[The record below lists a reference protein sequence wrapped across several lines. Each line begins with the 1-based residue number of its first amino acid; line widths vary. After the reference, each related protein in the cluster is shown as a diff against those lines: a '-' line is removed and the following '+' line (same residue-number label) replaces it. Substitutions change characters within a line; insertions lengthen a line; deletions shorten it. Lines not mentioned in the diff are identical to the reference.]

1 MATKIYTEKLY
12 GYSSAKERS
21 KGFLTW
27 IHNCFVDAGF
37 GVPRSALAA
46 AVSNADN
53 WLGGT
58 IRVPVATLT
67 TGNWCLFK
75 YPVTGVNEIIF
86 GLYTNDYEISCF
98 VSNKIGF
105 DLAAGTATTLPDC
118 TGAVEDKICLSRHV
132 GGDTYSKIVF
142 AADSTT
148 NYKVYLIIDAPD
160 SFVGIIRNLGTGAIV
175 SVFGSLKLTD
185 TTDTNYPFVNVA
197 SLHANASSADAT
209 NGIGSAATAAIVQM
223 NLLSSPA
230 TKVGGGFISYQPYQ
244 VGGGGVVSAT
254 SPWTDAHKLPYNVF
268 SGEFIEEEILVAS
281 ITPEFFLR
289 GKLPLIR
296 YVQNT
301 VPDGT
306 ISADKSRAVIGDLS
320 YPWEDSATVTMW

>member
-12 GYSSAKERS
+12 GYSNQLERT

-27 IHNCFVDAGF
+27 IHNCFIDAGF
-37 GVPRSALAA
+37 TVPRSSLAA

-53 WLGGT
+53 WTGGT
-58 IRVPVATLT
+58 IRTPVATLT
-67 TGNWCLFK
+67 TGNWAIFE

-86 GLYTNDYEISCF
+86 GVYNSNNYEASCF

-118 TGAVEDKICLSRHV
+118 TGAVEDKICISRHV
-132 GGDTYSKIVF
+132 VGDTYSKIVF
-142 AADSTT
+142 ANDTTT
-148 NYKVYLIIDAPD
+148 NYKLYLIIDAPN
-160 SFVGIIRNLGTGAIV
+160 SFVCIIRNLGTGVIV
-175 SVFGSLKLTD
+175 SVFGSLQLTD
-185 TTDTNYPFVNVA
+185 TTDVNYPFVNVG
-197 SLHANASSADAT
+197 SLNSAASSAHASQS
-209 NGIGSAATAAIVQM
+209 IGSSVTAGNCQM
-223 NLLSSPA
+223 ALLSSPA
-230 TKVGGGFISYQPYQ
+230 TKVGGSFITYEPLR
-244 VGGGGVVSAT
+244 GGVSAT
-254 SPWTDAHKLPYNVF
+254 SPWSETTYKLPYNIF
-268 SGEFIEEEILVAS
+268 SLEFIEEEILVAS

-296 YVQNT
+296 WVQAA

-306 ISADKSRAVIGDLS
+306 ISAGKTRAVIGNLS